1 MDSESPDVD
10 QDPDHNQHLDATGSP
25 DSGHST
31 SSDATA
37 DTSPAESAIVVAVR
51 RRPIP
56 RKGHTKS
63 RRGCFNCKRRKVKCQ
78 ENRPECSN
86 CTRIG
91 LGCEYPDAPS
101 RLYVAADSSLAAVP
115 SPHAP
120 LQSTPT
126 LFTASD
132 MRFFHHFLVSAY
144 PPLPIRGDDLW
155 REIAPLSHNYD
166 YLMHAMLGLAASH
179 LGIYGV
185 QSSSEALTHRVKA
198 INLLNQALGS
208 PPRST
213 AEGDAQFAA
222 MFALAFQASCMPD
235 GMNEFIAMIKGCHV
249 VGSTALITHPDS
261 LFWSFTQEHYSDR
274 IRLIL
279 GLGPVG
285 LTPEQD
291 ALMDDFLDSLHALA
305 PLCTSPLE
313 VRFLASTESLVK
325 TTKIS
330 AAEAVAQF
338 PHHYAVINNATPEE
352 FAPFVNPTH
361 YPAQLL
367 LIHFVLIEYA
377 IGTFALGA
385 AGERFAYREKS
396 CVAWMAKLEADLPGE
411 YRRYVEWPVEY
422 VRRELIGGRGVLVG

>member
-1 MDSESPDVD
+1 MDSDSPDVD
-10 QDPDHNQHLDATGSP
+10 QDPDHNQNLDATGSP
-25 DSGHST
+25 DSGHSSS
-31 SSDATA
+31 SSDGTA

-86 CTRIG
+86 CARIG

-101 RLYVAADSSLAAVP
+101 RLYVAADSLAVVP

-144 PPLPIRGDDLW
+144 PPLPIRGEDLW
-155 REIAPLSHNYD
+155 REIAPLSHNVSPFPSLTYTPIHLANTPKYD

-185 QSSSEALTHRVKA
+185 NSSSEALAHRIKA

-235 GMNEFIAMIKGCHV
+235 GMNEFLAMIKGCHV
-249 VGSTALITHPDS
+249 VGSTALITRPDS
-261 LFWSFTQEHYSDR
+261 LFWSFTQEQYSDR
-274 IRLIL
+274 IRAIL

-291 ALMDDFLDSLHALA
+291 ALMDDFLTSLRALA

-325 TTKIS
+325 TAKIS
-330 AAEAVAQF
+330 ASEGQSPRIPKIISLSLSPNITPLLSLTPYVQSTF
-338 PHHYAVINNATPEE
+338 THHTQHPN
-352 FAPFVNPTH
+352 
-361 YPAQLL
+361 
-367 LIHFVLIEYA
+367 
-377 IGTFALGA
+377 
-385 AGERFAYREKS
+385 
-396 CVAWMAKLEADLPGE
+396 
-411 YRRYVEWPVEY
+411 
-422 VRRELIGGRGVLVG
+422 